1 MRIRFPLLLLPA
13 LALLVA
19 AGAVRANGPARPAVP
34 PATSK
39 DAVDKRSTTLPESV
53 RRVERQTGGEV
64 LRAVPMQ
71 QDGREVY
78 RLKVLTRDGRVRVM
92 QADPNQPAN
101 DSPTVSSK
109 RKPETSDQQD
119 DGNQG

>member
-1 MRIRFPLLLLPA
+1 MLLLPA
-13 LALLVA
+13 LAVLLA
-19 AGAVRANGPARPAVP
+19 AGAVRAKGPPPAVAP
-34 PATSK
+34 PASSN
-39 DAVDKRSTTLPESV
+39 DAMRERPSTTLPESV

-92 QADPNQPAN
+92 QADPNQPAK

-109 RKPETSDQQD
+109 RKPGTSDQRD
-119 DGNQG
+119 DGNQR